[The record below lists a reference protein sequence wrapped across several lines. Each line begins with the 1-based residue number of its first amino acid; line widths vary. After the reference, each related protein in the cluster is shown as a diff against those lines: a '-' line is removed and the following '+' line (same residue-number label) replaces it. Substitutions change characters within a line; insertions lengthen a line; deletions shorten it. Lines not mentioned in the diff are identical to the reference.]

1 MRILPVALSML
12 RPPDVDSGLR
22 RDDPWVGVITVKSGY
37 NHPAIPR
44 TLMNLFFRAKPK
56 IPASTVIE
64 IDGAPVVVTVRVN
77 ARARSYRLSLPHSGG
92 PLLTLPPHGKWV
104 EAEAFLSRHR
114 NWLAARIHRAPEASR
129 FGDGGVVPLRGLDH
143 RIIGTGKLRGRVEIA
158 DDAGERVLL
167 VPGDPAH
174 QARRL
179 TDWLKEEAQADLTAR
194 TAIHAARL
202 GVTVKSVK
210 MRSQASRWG
219 SCSSSGNINY
229 NWRLV
234 LAPPFV
240 LDYVAAHEVAHLV
253 EMNHSAA
260 FWATVKRTLPEM
272 EKGRAWLKAH
282 GRQLMA
288 HGG

>member
-1 MRILPVALSML
+1 
-12 RPPDVDSGLR
+12 
-22 RDDPWVGVITVKSGY
+22 
-37 NHPAIPR
+37 
-44 TLMNLFFRAKPK
+44 MNLFFRAKPK
-56 IPASTVIE
+56 IPASTVIS
-64 IDGAPVVVTVRVN
+64 IDGLPVTVSVRVN
-77 ARARSYRLSLPHSGG
+77 ARARSYRLSIPHSGG
-92 PLLTLPPHGKWV
+92 PVLTLPPHGKWA
-104 EAEAFLSRHR
+104 EAEAFLARQH
-114 NWLAARIHRAPEASR
+114 NWLAARLKRAPEASS
-129 FGDGGVVPLRGLDH
+129 FGDGGTVPLRGVEH
-143 RIIGTGKLRGRVEIA
+143 RIIGTGKVRGRVEIA
-158 DDAGERVLL
+158 DDDGEPVLL
-167 VPGDPAH
+167 VPGDPQH

-179 TDWLKEEAQADLTAR
+179 TDWLKDEAQADLVTR

-202 GVTVKSVK
+202 GVNVKSVK

-260 FWATVKRTLPEM
+260 FWATVKRTLPDM
-272 EKGRAWLKAH
+272 ERGRSWLKAH

>member
-1 MRILPVALSML
+1 
-12 RPPDVDSGLR
+12 
-22 RDDPWVGVITVKSGY
+22 
-37 NHPAIPR
+37 
-44 TLMNLFFRAKPK
+44 MNLFFRTRPK
-56 IPASTVIE
+56 IPTSTALE
-64 IDGAPVVVTVRVN
+64 IDGTTVSIAVKVN
-77 ARARSYRLSLPHSGG
+77 ARSKSYRLSLPATG
-92 PLLTLPPHGKWV
+92 PVLTLPPHGKWA
-104 EAEAFLSRHR
+104 EAEAFLHRHR
-114 NWLAARIHRAPEASR
+114 GWLAARIKRAPAAAS
-129 FGDGGVVPLRGLDH
+129 FAHDGVVPLRGVDH
-143 RIIGTGKLRGRVEIA
+143 RIVATGKVRGRVELA
-158 DDAGERVLL
+158 ELDGERVIL
-167 VPGDPAH
+167 VPGEAAH

-179 TDWLKEEAQADLTAR
+179 VDWFKSEAQADLEQR
-194 TAIHAARL
+194 TAFHAGRL
-202 GVTVKSVK
+202 GVAVKAVR

-229 NWRLV
+229 NWRLI

-272 EKGRAWLKAH
+272 ERGRAWLKAH

>member
-1 MRILPVALSML
+1 
-12 RPPDVDSGLR
+12 
-22 RDDPWVGVITVKSGY
+22 
-37 NHPAIPR
+37 
-44 TLMNLFFRAKPK
+44 MNLFFRTRPS
-56 IPASTVIE
+56 IPASTTIE
-64 IDGAPVVVTVRVN
+64 IDGAPVAVTVRVN
-77 ARARSYRLSLPHSGG
+77 ARARSYRLSIPHSGG
-92 PLLTLPPHGKWV
+92 PLLTLPPHGKWA
-104 EAEAFLSRHR
+104 EAEAFLFRHH
-114 NWLAARIHRAPEASR
+114 NWLAARIKRAPAAAS
-129 FGDGGVVPLRGLDH
+129 FADGGRVPLRGVEH
-143 RIIGTGKLRGRVEIA
+143 RIIATGKLRGRVEIA
-158 DDAGERVLL
+158 EDDGEPVLL
-167 VPGDPAH
+167 VPGEAAH

-179 TDWLKEEAQADLTAR
+179 IDWLKDEAQADLVAR

-202 GVTVKSVK
+202 DVTVKAVR
-210 MRSQASRWG
+210 MRSQSSRWG

-253 EMNHSAA
+253 EMNHSPA

-272 EKGRAWLKAH
+272 DRGRAWLKAH

>member
-1 MRILPVALSML
+1 
-12 RPPDVDSGLR
+12 
-22 RDDPWVGVITVKSGY
+22 
-37 NHPAIPR
+37 
-44 TLMNLFFRAKPK
+44 MNLFFRSRPK
-56 IPASTVIE
+56 IPATTTVA
-64 IDGAPVVVTVRVN
+64 IDGAPVTVTVRVN
-77 ARARSYRLSLPHSGG
+77 ARARSYRLSIPHSGG
-92 PLLTLPPHGKWV
+92 PLLTLPPHGKWA
-104 EAEAFLSRHR
+104 EAEAFLLRHH
-114 NWLAARIHRAPEASR
+114 NWLAARIKRAPEATS
-129 FGDGGVVPLRGLDH
+129 FGDGGVVPLRGVEH
-143 RIIGTGKLRGRVEIA
+143 RIIGTGKVRGRVEVG
-158 DDAGERVLL
+158 DDNGTPVLL

-179 TDWLKEEAQADLTAR
+179 TDWLKDEAQADLAER

-260 FWATVKRTLPEM
+260 FWATVKRTLPDM
-272 EKGRAWLKAH
+272 ERGRAWLKAH